1 MANRP
6 ARLIK
11 IIWLPVLLL
20 ILIAL
25 EPYIGVWKSQ
35 YWPEYLGLQAILL
48 VIYAYI
54 LYMDSKKNRAM
65 LISMKGKR
73 KKNKK

>member
-6 ARLIK
+6 TRLIK
-11 IIWLPVLLL
+11 IIWLPIVLL

-54 LYMDSKKNRAM
+54 LYMDTKKTRAAF
-65 LISMKGKR
+65 ISG
-73 KKNKK
+73 

>member
-6 ARLIK
+6 TRLIK
-11 IIWLPVLLL
+11 IIWLPIVLL

-54 LYMDSKKNRAM
+54 LYMDTKKNRAAFIA
-65 LISMKGKR
+65 LKGKR
-73 KKNKK
+73 KNKK

>member
-6 ARLIK
+6 TRLIK
-11 IIWLPVLLL
+11 IIWLPIVLL

-54 LYMDSKKNRAM
+54 LYMDTKNNRAAF
-65 LISMKGKR
+65 ISKKGKR
-73 KKNKK
+73 KNKK